1 MKAKTYLL
9 RSQSTVFVWH
19 SQGSCKQKKFNLSSS
34 FQVKEQPALPQIK
47 ANQAHRLD
55 GIVVIFKML

>member
-9 RSQSTVFVWH
+9 RSQSTIFVWH
-19 SQGSCKQKKFNLSSS
+19 SQGSCKQKNSTWAAAS
-34 FQVKEQPALPQIK
+34 KEQPALPQIK